1 MKLFENLF
9 KTKEMTCADELNIL
23 DIEGNIFYS
32 LDNYLSL
39 YIKVSPIAFEY
50 LSNIEKKRIIQR
62 LNSELAG
69 EKETIKIIVMSLSI
83 STKEISEYLNNIRSN
98 TKNSFKRNVLLRE
111 IKEIENLSYNGEM
124 IEKIV
129 VVQLFKKND
138 DGAKENLEKRGKE
151 FVLKL
156 QNAGISS
163 YILDKREILQ
173 FFNSFLNMKFRHDNF
188 SDIWSD
194 DFD

>member
-1 MKLFENLF
+1 
-9 KTKEMTCADELNIL
+9 
-23 DIEGNIFYS
+23 
-32 LDNYLSL
+32 
-39 YIKVSPIAFEY
+39 
-50 LSNIEKKRIIQR
+50 
-62 LNSELAG
+62 
-69 EKETIKIIVMSLSI
+69 
-83 STKEISEYLNNIRSN
+83 
-98 TKNSFKRNVLLRE
+98 
-111 IKEIENLSYNGEM
+111 M